1 MSSGFRILIVDDDQA
16 LRMIISE
23 ELAAEGFIVDEAE
36 RTEQALENLNQR
48 EYDVAVVDLNL
59 SGESGLDIL
68 KFISQSG
75 GSCKAITMTG
85 ACKRDAVESMEF
97 GAADFVSKP
106 FEMDELITIIKT
118 VLRQDQVV
126 LS

>member
-1 MSSGFRILIVDDDQA
+1 MIV
-16 LRMIISE
+16 SE

-36 RTEQALENLNQR
+36 RTDQAIELLSQCQ
-48 EYDVAVVDLNL
+48 YDLAVVDLNL

-68 KFISQSG
+68 KHISQCG
-75 GSCKAITMTG
+75 GTCKAITMTG
-85 ACKRDAVESMEF
+85 ACKRDAVASMEF

-106 FEMDELITIIKT
+106 FEMDELIAMIKA
-118 VLRQDQVV
+118 VLHQDQVV

>member
-1 MSSGFRILIVDDDQA
+1 MTSGSRILIVDDDEA

-23 ELAAEGFIVDEAE
+23 ELTAEGFFVDEAE
-36 RTEQALENLNQR
+36 RAEQAREKLNENS
-48 EYDVAVVDLNL
+48 YDLAVVDLNL

-68 KFISQSG
+68 KFISQRG
-75 GSCKAITMTG
+75 ASCKAITMTG
-85 ACKRDAVESMEF
+85 ACKRDAVESMEC

-106 FEMDELITIIKT
+106 FEMDELITAIKT